1 MIFPFSVFSMKIPL
15 NVEIKQNSYELIHI
29 LAITVTYFAMTTII
43 PWLQRSLVNLKYKTR
58 LSIICDETLV
68 HVKYDVE
75 TLVHTKYHVCV
86 ITYT

>member
-1 MIFPFSVFSMKIPL
+1 
-15 NVEIKQNSYELIHI
+15 
-29 LAITVTYFAMTTII
+29 MTTIN

-68 HVKYDVE
+68 HAKYDVETLVHTKYDVE
-75 TLVHTKYHVCV
+75 TLVHTKYHVYV